1 MKGPIKVGSRMFKP
15 IVFLMIT
22 FSFASLSC
30 QGNKVMADPNS
41 NGTEMELLV
50 QESYSGFEE
59 ERLFL
64 IKDRSALGSFYG
76 IINRTRKPGLVP
88 PAVDFNKEMLLVWC
102 GGETASSGLEL
113 KISSTEKQLKVQKII
128 PKKASPES
136 RTLVR
141 PFRIYVVPLSSK
153 TLVFE

>member
-1 MKGPIKVGSRMFKP
+1 MFKP

-22 FSFASLSC
+22 SMFGSLSC
-30 QGNKVMADPNS
+30 QGVKATADRNT
-41 NGTEMELLV
+41 NNEEFQLLV

-88 PAVDFNKEMLLVWC
+88 PDVDFNEEMLLVWC
-102 GGETASSGLEL
+102 GGETASSALEL
-113 KISSTEKQLKVQKII
+113 KISSTEKQLKVQKID
-128 PKKASPES
+128 PKKTSPES

-141 PFRIYVVPLSSK
+141 PFRIYAVPLSSK